1 MLLRQPTNLHC
12 CSWGGKVAV
21 FLFTFVQCTV
31 LLGLYSSLIL
41 ANIIRSSDERAE
53 TVGTVLEQLTRKE
66 QYMVTGKR

>member
-1 MLLRQPTNLHC
+1 M
-12 CSWGGKVAV
+12 AV